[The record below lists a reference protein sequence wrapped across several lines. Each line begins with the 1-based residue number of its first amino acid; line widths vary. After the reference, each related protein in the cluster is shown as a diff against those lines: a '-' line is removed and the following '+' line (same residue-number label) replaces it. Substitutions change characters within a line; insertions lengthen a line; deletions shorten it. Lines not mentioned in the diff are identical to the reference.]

1 MQDCENSLK
10 FDRCGSYLCSTQ
22 LVITKRA
29 TDPTH
34 SHLRSPG
41 AASGAVLSRLAA
53 LAPHAAKE
61 TSNEIPIDNKL
72 PTAAARQL
80 NYLQAGRYFSR
91 LGAPTTKPA
100 GQQRIA
106 SPYSVI
112 STDIDWAL

>member
-1 MQDCENSLK
+1 MLYSAGDNQQSNRPNTLPLAIPC
-10 FDRCGSYLCSTQ
+10 
-22 LVITKRA
+22 
-29 TDPTH
+29 
-34 SHLRSPG
+34 PG

-53 LAPHAAKE
+53 LAPHAAQE